1 MNLNNVG
8 KKLTS
13 LTSGIL
19 LSLSGVAMAA
29 DYSASFKGTDINE
42 FINVVGKNLNK
53 TVIIDP
59 SVRGKVNVRSYD
71 LLNEE
76 QYYQFFLNVLDV
88 YGYAVVKMDNGVLK
102 VIKSKVAKTSSI
114 PVVDDKNPGQGDEM
128 VTRVVPVR
136 NVSVRELSPL
146 LRQLNDNAGG
156 GNVVHYE
163 PSNVLMLTG
172 RAAVVNRLVE
182 IVRRVDKAGDQEVDI
197 IHLKYAS
204 ASEMVRIIDSL
215 TKGDGKSKIPSIL
228 QPKIVA
234 DDRTNAVVISGDP
247 KARQRVATLIQKLDS
262 ELEST
267 GNTRVIYLKYANAK
281 EVADV
286 LKGVSG
292 SIEGGKSKSSS
303 KSQSSSK
310 STLSIEPHEDTNAL
324 VITAQPD
331 VMRTLEQVINQLD
344 IRRAQVLVEAIIV
357 ELSEGD
363 GVNFGIQW
371 VTEAGGTQFNN
382 GTQVPVTAI
391 GAGIYDAKDKTT
403 TTTGTDAQGNPTS
416 TTSTTTGDIS
426 TLASALSGINGLA
439 AGIMNSS
446 GSFGAIIQ
454 AAANDSQSNILATPS
469 IMTLDNQEA
478 SFIVGEEVPVI
489 TGSSASSGND
499 NPFQTVERQEVGI
512 KLKVTPQINEGDAV
526 QLTIEQE
533 VSQVLGS
540 TSVDVTFAKRQVNT
554 TILADS
560 GQTIVI
566 GGLLDEQ
573 VTESVSKVPWLGD
586 IPWIGNLFKSTS
598 SSTKKRNLMVF
609 IKATI
614 IRNNA
619 SIRGVSNRKY
629 SLMRAEQ
636 LLQQE
641 DGVALMPYTDVPV
654 LPKFNEERVISPEL
668 RKYLEDQD
676 DKTVQFDVRPPA
688 EPDGEQKQQSEAQ

>member
-13 LTSGIL
+13 LASGIL
-19 LSLSGVAMAA
+19 LSLSGVAVAA

-228 QPKIVA
+228 QPKVVA
-234 DDRTNAVVISGDP
+234 DDRTNSVVISGDP
-247 KARQRVATLIQKLDS
+247 KARQRVATLIQQLDS

-281 EVADV
+281 EVSEV
-286 LKGVSG
+286 LKGVGG
-292 SIEGGKSKSSS
+292 SIDGGQAGTSKSKSSS
-303 KSQSSSK
+303 KSN
-310 STLSIEPHEDTNAL
+310 LSIEPHEDTNAL

-371 VTEAGGTQFNN
+371 ISEAGGTQYNN
-382 GTQVPVTAI
+382 GTQVPLTTI
-391 GAGIYDAKDKTT
+391 GAGIYDAQDKET
-403 TTTGTDAQGNPTS
+403 TTTGTDSNGKPYT
-416 TTSTTTGDIS
+416 TTSKTSGDVS

-439 AGIMNSS
+439 MGVMNSA

-454 AAANDSQSNILATPS
+454 AAANDTQSNILATPS

-598 SSTKKRNLMVF
+598 SSTRKRNLMVF
-609 IKATI
+609 IKPTI
-614 IRNNA
+614 IRDNA

-629 SLMRAEQ
+629 SLMRAHQ

-641 DGVALMPYTDVPV
+641 DGVALMPNTNVPV
-654 LPKFNEERVISPEL
+654 LPKFNQERVISPAL
-668 RKYLEDQD
+668 QKYLEEQD
-676 DKTVQFDVRPPA
+676 NQTVEYDVTTK
-688 EPDGEQKQQSEAQ
+688 PDMTETDSSKSEAQ

>member
-1 MNLNNVG
+1 MKFKNFGRMSAGIATGLL
-8 KKLTS
+8 LTFSQMS
-13 LTSGIL
+13 L
-19 LSLSGVAMAA
+19 AA
-29 DYSASFKGTDINE
+29 EYSASFKGTDINE

-53 TVIIDP
+53 TVIVDP

-102 VIKSKVAKTSSI
+102 VIKSKTAKTSSI
-114 PVVDDKNPGQGDEM
+114 PVVDDRNPGTGDEM

-197 IHLKYAS
+197 IHLKFAS
-204 ASEMVRIIDSL
+204 SSEIVRIVDNL
-215 TKGDGKSKIPSIL
+215 LKGDGKTKIPNIL
-228 QPKIVA
+228 KPKVVA
-234 DDRTNAVVISGDP
+234 DDRTNSVVVSGDP
-247 KARQRVATLIQKLDS
+247 KARQRVASLIQRLDK
-262 ELEST
+262 ELETT

-281 EVADV
+281 EVTDV
-286 LKGVSG
+286 LKSVSG
-292 SIEGGKSKSSS
+292 SISAGKSGGAKTKSKTD
-303 KSQSSSK
+303 KS
-310 STLSIEPHEDTNAL
+310 LSIEAHEDTNSL

-331 VMRTLEQVINQLD
+331 VMRTLNQVIKQLD

-357 ELSEGD
+357 EISDGD
-363 GVNFGIQW
+363 GINFGVQW
-371 VTEAGGTQFNN
+371 ATAAGGTQYNN
-382 GTQVPVTAI
+382 GTQASLTSI
-391 GAGIYDAKDKTT
+391 GQGVFDAEDKK
-403 TTTGTDAQGNPTS
+403 TS
-416 TTSTTTGDIS
+416 TTSTNSDGTTTVTESETSGDVS
-426 TLASALSGINGLA
+426 ALASALGGVNGMIL
-439 AGIMNSS
+439 GVVNSS
-446 GSFGAIIQ
+446 KTFGAIIQ
-454 AAANDSQSNILATPS
+454 ASSTDSKSNILSTPS

-499 NPFQTVERQEVGI
+499 NPFQTVERKEVGI
-512 KLKVTPQINEGDAV
+512 KLKVTPQINEGNAV
-526 QLTIEQE
+526 QLKIEQE

-540 TSVDVTFAKRQVNT
+540 TSVDVTFAKRQMNT

-566 GGLLDEQ
+566 GGLLDDQ
-573 VTESVSKVPWLGD
+573 VTESVSKVPFLGD
-586 IPWIGNLFKSTS
+586 LPWIGNLFKSTS

-609 IKATI
+609 LKPTI
-614 IRNNA
+614 IRDNA
-619 SIRGVSNRKY
+619 SIRGLSNRKY
-629 SLMRAEQ
+629 SLIRAEQ
-636 LLQQE
+636 MLQQE
-641 DGVALMPYTDVPV
+641 DGVALMPNTSIPI
-654 LPKFNEERVISPEL
+654 LPKFNEDNVISPGIA
-668 RKYLEDQD
+668 KYLDEQNG
-676 DKTVQFDVRPPA
+676 KTIQVSPSTKPVTENA
-688 EPDGEQKQQSEAQ
+688 EQEAQ

>member
-8 KKLTS
+8 KKLTG
-13 LTSGIL
+13 LASGIL

-53 TVIIDP
+53 TVIVDP

-114 PVVDDKNPGQGDEM
+114 PVVDDQNPGQGDEM

-247 KARQRVATLIQKLDS
+247 KARQRVATLIQQLDS

-281 EVADV
+281 EVSDV
-286 LKGVSG
+286 LKGVS
-292 SIEGGKSKSSS
+292 SSLEGGKSTAGSKSKSSS
-303 KSQSSSK
+303 KPN
-310 STLSIEPHEDTNAL
+310 LSIEPHEDTNSL

-391 GAGIYDAKDKTT
+391 GAGIYDAQDKTT

-416 TTSTTTGDIS
+416 TTSTTSGDIS

-641 DGVALMPYTDVPV
+641 DGVALMPNTDVPV

-688 EPDGEQKQQSEAQ
+688 ESDDEQKQQSEAL

>member
-1 MNLNNVG
+1 MNLTNMG
-8 KKLTS
+8 KKFTGLAAC
-13 LTSGIL
+13 IL
-19 LSLSGVAMAA
+19 FGLSSVVSAA
-29 DYSASFKGTDINE
+29 EYSASFKGTDINE

-53 TVIIDP
+53 TVIVDP
-59 SVRGKVNVRSYD
+59 SIRGKINVRSYD

-76 QYYQFFLNVLDV
+76 QYYQFFLSVLDV
-88 YGYAVVKMDNGVLK
+88 YGYAVVTMDNGVLK
-102 VIKSKVAKTSSI
+102 VLKSKKAKTSSI
-114 PVVDDKNPGQGDEM
+114 PVVDDSDPRSGDEM

-197 IHLKYAS
+197 IHLKFAS
-204 ASEMVRIIDSL
+204 AGEMVRILDNL
-215 TKGDGKSKIPSIL
+215 LKGDGKTKVPNIL
-228 QPKIVA
+228 KPKIVA
-234 DDRTNAVVISGDP
+234 DDRTNAVIISGDP
-247 KARQRVATLIQKLDS
+247 KARQRVASLIQKLDS
-262 ELEST
+262 ELETS

-286 LKGVSG
+286 LKGVSS
-292 SIEGGKSKSSS
+292 SIETEKSGGSRSSS
-303 KSQSSSK
+303 KSK
-310 STLSIEPHEDTNAL
+310 SHLSIEAHEDTNSL

-331 VMRTLEQVINQLD
+331 VMQTLEQVINQLD

-357 ELSEGD
+357 EIAEGD
-363 GVNFGIQW
+363 GINFGIQW
-371 VTEAGGTQFNN
+371 VTEAGGTQYNN
-382 GTQVPVTAI
+382 GTQVPTSSIA
-391 GAGIYDAKDKTT
+391 AGIYDAQDKTSEITDTNGVVTGTT
-403 TTTGTDAQGNPTS
+403 TTS
-416 TTSTTTGDIS
+416 GDIS
-426 TLASALSGINGLA
+426 TLAKAISGINGLA
-439 AGIMNSS
+439 MGIVNN
-446 GSFGAIIQ
+446 GFGAIIQ
-454 AAANDSQSNILATPS
+454 AASTDSKSNILATPS

-478 SFIVGEEVPVI
+478 SFIVGEEVPTI

-499 NPFQTVERQEVGI
+499 NPFQTIERKEVGV

-566 GGLLDEQ
+566 GGLLDDK
-573 VTESVSKVPWLGD
+573 VIESVSKVPLLGD
-586 IPWIGNLFKSTS
+586 IPWIGHLFKSTS
-598 SSTKKRNLMVF
+598 SSTQKRNLMVF
-609 IKATI
+609 IKPTI
-614 IRNNA
+614 IRDNV
-619 SIRGVSNRKY
+619 SIRGLSNRKY
-629 SLMRAEQ
+629 SLIRAHQ

-641 DGVALMPYTDVPV
+641 DGVELMPNTDVPV
-654 LPKFNEERVISPEL
+654 LPKYGEEDKISPEIQRYL
-668 RKYLEDQD
+668 DEQDKKSSKRLEDLSINNVD
-676 DKTVQFDVRPPA
+676 LEEA
-688 EPDGEQKQQSEAQ
+688 E